1 MDGSNQIRD
10 IRGNI
15 VRISIIKTG
24 ANTIST
30 EASSHEYECS
40 YHIATK
46 KFILKYGARMPRRRM
61 IVKIL

>member
-30 EASSHEYECS
+30 EASSHEYECAYLS
-40 YHIATK
+40 HKNVFIFLNLGLNAWK
-46 KFILKYGARMPRRRM
+46 KNDC
-61 IVKIL
+61 